1 MTGEPE
7 RRHWWRDLRL
17 EIAKT
22 VLAVLRTLMAAGR
35 FVLWLIRWGAGD
47 PS

>member
-7 RRHWWRDLRL
+7 RRRWWRDLGI

-22 VLAVLRTLMAAGR
+22 VLAALRTLLAVGR
-35 FVLWLIRWGAGD
+35 FVLWLIRWGAGEA
-47 PS
+47 P